1 MVEWVL
7 AIDQEWTQLRQ
18 METYMIGSQ
27 HEDHLEELG
36 RVRWQSSLE
45 PEKRH
50 NSFKTDILLEDIDS

>member
-1 MVEWVL
+1 
-7 AIDQEWTQLRQ
+7 